1 MNSYDFGQ
9 FLFNTAF
16 LDETQLA
23 DLIIAAKNKKST
35 LATKALFLRMVT
47 IPELETSLK
56 NLQASESLDEYL
68 RSHDAD
74 SQGKYDEMIKN
85 VLKAGQPKRLERM
98 EETASLWLVQE
109 LIDSGTVDAEQLEK
123 LLGEYHKL
131 EIPPV
136 EDAYSSRYDLLPP
149 EQKLDYPLAVD
160 VIKNFHEFTSKSF
173 ATTLIMLPATDNA
186 DNTLLGATVKIK
198 GNNPIIVGIFA
209 EEPIFL
215 NFAQNYNNLV
225 ETKEDALDA
234 IAEFLNIYAGHLT
247 IHMVEVLGADEE
259 PETPRFGDAEN
270 FTGIKMLGDC
280 GNFYMYVGKDE
291 FFQEEINKQA
301 DGLDDF
307 MDLSQFGLEDLGDD
321 FDEKLKDPFDF

>member
-23 DLIIAAKNKKST
+23 NLIVAAKNKKST

-68 RSHDAD
+68 RSHD
-74 SQGKYDEMIKN
+74 
-85 VLKAGQPKRLERM
+85 KRLERM

-136 EDAYSSRYDLLPP
+136 EDAYSSRYDSLPP
-149 EQKLDYPLAVD
+149 EQKPDYPFAVD
-160 VIKNFHEFTSKSF
+160 VVKSFHEFASKSF
-173 ATTLIMLPATDNA
+173 ATTMILLPDTEIIEG
-186 DNTLLGATVKIK
+186 TLLGATVKIK
-198 GNNPIIVGIFA
+198 GNSPVIVGIFA

-247 IHMVEVLGADEE
+247 IHMVEVLGTDEE